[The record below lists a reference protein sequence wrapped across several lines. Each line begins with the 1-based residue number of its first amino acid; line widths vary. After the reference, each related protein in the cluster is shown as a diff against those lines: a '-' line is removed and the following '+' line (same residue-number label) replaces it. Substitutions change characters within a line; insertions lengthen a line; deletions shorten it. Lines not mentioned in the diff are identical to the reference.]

1 MFTGDE
7 LPVIKSFTVIQQQ
20 FYVIHNQHTAVLVD
34 GLRKLIVDLL
44 KTLNQKLFFPAGNV
58 QRLPH
63 IIGEKMIVFDMLSE
77 RCTMNKVRVKS

>member
-1 MFTGDE
+1 
-7 LPVIKSFTVIQQQ
+7 
-20 FYVIHNQHTAVLVD
+20 
-34 GLRKLIVDLL
+34 
-44 KTLNQKLFFPAGNV
+44 V